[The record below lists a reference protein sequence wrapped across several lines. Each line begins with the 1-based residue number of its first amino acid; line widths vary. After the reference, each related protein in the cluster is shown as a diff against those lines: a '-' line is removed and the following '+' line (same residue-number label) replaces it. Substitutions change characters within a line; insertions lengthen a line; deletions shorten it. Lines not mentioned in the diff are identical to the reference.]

1 MPPAERDEAAALL
14 KHDPETGRNAAL
26 EQAGTEQRW
35 ACGSVAAG
43 VTTVL
48 VCIGYTLVG
57 PLLIISNK

>member
-1 MPPAERDEAAALL
+1 MTAKDEADGLL
-14 KHDPETGRNAAL
+14 KHDTETGRAATYR
-26 EQAGTEQRW
+26 AGTEQRW